1 MKEQD
6 VPKTAFKNHEGHY
19 EFLVMQFGLT
29 NAPSTFQ
36 ALMNKVLKPYL
47 RKFALVF
54 FNDIL
59 IYSRDFESHRE
70 HLRLVLQIMKDNK
83 LFINKKKCSF
93 EKQQLEYLGHIISGN
108 GVAADPKK
116 IEAMMNWP
124 VRKDLKGLR
133 GFLGLTGYYRRFVK
147 GYGNIAWA
155 LTQQL
160 KKDNFYWGIEAQ
172 LAFDQLKE
180 AMTTL
185 PILAVPCFHKE
196 FVIEPNASGKGIGAL
211 LMQEVRPIAYMSQSL
226 SDRAQNKSVYERKL
240 MAIVAAIQKWR
251 HYLLSRHFV
260 VHTNQQSLK
269 HLFDRRMVSEEH

>member
-185 PILAVPCFHKE
+185 PILAVLCFHKE